1 MLENDVNVTLL
12 VSQFIRETNHVL
24 KPIKKEIDVCDL
36 CIFDE
41 EKNEMINYGNIND
54 IINSDYFKKWYESKG
69 DNNGKRM
76 EIW

>member
-1 MLENDVNVTLL
+1 MLENDMNVTLL
-12 VSQFIRETNHVL
+12 VSQFIRETNYVL

-54 IINSDYFKKWYESKG
+54 IINSDDFKKWYESKG
-69 DNNGKRM
+69 DNNG
-76 EIW
+76 

>member
-1 MLENDVNVTLL
+1 MYVIYVFLM
-12 VSQFIRETNHVL
+12 
-24 KPIKKEIDVCDL
+24 KK
-36 CIFDE
+36 
-41 EKNEMINYGNIND
+41 KNEMINYGNIND